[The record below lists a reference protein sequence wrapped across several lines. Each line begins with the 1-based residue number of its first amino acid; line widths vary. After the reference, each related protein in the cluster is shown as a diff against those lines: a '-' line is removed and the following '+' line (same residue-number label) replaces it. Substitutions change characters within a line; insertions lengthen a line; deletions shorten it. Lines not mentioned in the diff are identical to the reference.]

1 MGDRKKKYGQMGAA
15 RFWFVIWGMGLA
27 GQICWNIENQWFNT
41 FVYAKI
47 SGDVNIVTSMV
58 MVSAL
63 VTTISTFFF
72 GTLSDRSGKRKRL
85 ISTGYIIWGITTI
98 LFGMTEYARDSGIG
112 VLVALSGFL
121 VVLTDAVMSFS
132 DPWEMTAVSMPGS
145 TTTLTIPTA
154 VRWALRWRCF
164 RCWGRC
170 LALWWAVAW

>member
-63 VTTISTFFF
+63 VTTISTF
-72 GTLSDRSGKRKRL
+72 SSGHCPIGAESGNVSFPPA
-85 ISTGYIIWGITTI
+85 IS
-98 LFGMTEYARDSGIG
+98 SGE
-112 VLVALSGFL
+112 LPR
-121 VVLTDAVMSFS
+121 FS
-132 DPWEMTAVSMPGS
+132 SA
-145 TTTLTIPTA
+145 
-154 VRWALRWRCF
+154 
-164 RCWGRC
+164 
-170 LALWWAVAW
+170 